1 MRCTGC
7 GFNMSVDNVPADNR
21 CNACG
26 GNYCFDS
33 DDFLLRQHNAP
44 GRDVRPGQV
53 QMGRL
58 VEKVIREN
66 AIAFIEAPVGSGKS
80 DAYGVPSINAV
91 SKFASFNRN
100 GLARLPKVLA
110 EKQTI
115 RPRILIST
123 AKKALQHQIAEKDL
137 PFIRKRHGEEEI
149 GIALLKGKGNYACR
163 LKIDGLEPDNYKVAV
178 AWLDKTPSQDL
189 SDFPG
194 KRPPFLYDVTAEDC
208 VGKGCKYAYNDKKTG
223 IACGYWRAKQEAAKS
238 SIIITNH
245 HVVAYDLRFGP
256 GVLVGAYTTLVLDEA
271 HQAPASFRAAFSQT
285 LSQGGSARLLRQID
299 NAGINGNFPKSLN
312 DAWKGMFGNLQQ
324 LDGEVQ
330 RDPFGKA
337 GGDCLSLLDE
347 LNKAATS
354 EAQDLG
360 FSSDKD
366 FDIHDIADEADR
378 SRLLSVLSLRKTVER
393 TVQALATSQDPGDNT
408 VLYVQQ
414 TERGQKKLV
423 MAPISVGK
431 LVGPKLQ
438 MLPSIVITS
447 ATMAIGGKFEDMK
460 YQLGLNWPSYS
471 DEDGAPQAPK
481 QIHELILTSPFDYK
495 KQAILYTPRHIPLP
509 VPAEN
514 PERSKYISAVVNE
527 CARLIEASN
536 GNAFVLFT
544 SRQDLDDV
552 NDGLL
557 NEGLAQPLIVQ
568 GDDASAAFK
577 QYMATPNSVLL
588 GMKSFWEGVDVQG
601 QKLQLVIITKLPFP
615 AVTDPVIQARARQL
629 VAEQVSRGVAPAT
642 ANGAVFSQLQ
652 IPHMLTELRQG
663 AGRLIRSKTDKGVL
677 AILDPRMFTG
687 NSKDKPLPTQSS
699 YRGYG
704 KLAAD
709 STGFTNQV
717 FDFEI
722 VQRVFAKWNNP

>member
-1 MRCTGC
+1 MRCNGC
-7 GFNMSVDNVPADNR
+7 GFNLTVEDVPADNR

-26 GNYCFDS
+26 GSYCFDS

-44 GRDVRPGQV
+44 GRDIRTGQV

-58 VEKVIREN
+58 VEKVFREH

-80 DAYGVPSINAV
+80 DAYGVPSINAA
-91 SKFASFNRN
+91 SKLASFNMQ
-100 GLARLPKVLA
+100 GLTRLPRVLA
-110 EKQTI
+110 EAKSI

-137 PFIRKRHGEEEI
+137 PYIRKRHGEETI
-149 GIALLKGKGNYACR
+149 GISLLKGKGNYACR
-163 LKIDGLEPDNYKVAV
+163 LKIDGLEPENYKVAK
-178 AWLDKTPSQDL
+178 AWIDKTPSEDL

-223 IACGYWRAKQEAAKS
+223 IACGYWRAKQEASKA

-245 HVVAYDLRFGP
+245 HVVAFDLRFGP
-256 GVLVGAYTTLVLDEA
+256 GVLVGPYTSLVLDEA

-285 LSQGGSARLLRQID
+285 LSQAGSMRLVRQID
-299 NAGINGNFPKSLN
+299 NAGVTGNFPKALG
-312 DAWKGMFGNLQQ
+312 DAWKGMFNNLHQ
-324 LDGEVQ
+324 LDGEVP
-330 RDPFGKA
+330 RDPFGNA
-337 GGDCLSLLDE
+337 GNDCLSVLDE
-347 LNKAATS
+347 LSKAATT
-354 EAQDLG
+354 EAQSLG
-360 FSSDKD
+360 FSTDKD
-366 FDIHDIADEADR
+366 FDIHNIADEADR
-378 SRLLSVLSLRKTVER
+378 SRLLAVLSLRKTIDR
-393 TVQALATSQDPGDNT
+393 TTQALVTSQDPGDNT

-414 TERGQKKLV
+414 TDRGQKKLV

-438 MLPSIVITS
+438 MLPSVVVTS
-447 ATMAIGGKFEDMK
+447 ATMAIGGKFDDMK

-481 QIHELILTSPFDYK
+481 QIYELILTSPFDYK
-495 KQAILYTPRHIPLP
+495 KQALLYTPRHIPLP
-509 VPAEN
+509 VTAEH
-514 PERSKYISAVVNE
+514 PDRSKYISALVNE
-527 CARLIEASN
+527 SARLIQASD

-544 SRQDLDDV
+544 SRQDLEAV
-552 NDGLL
+552 Y
-557 NEGLAQPLIVQ
+557 EGLVSEGLTQPLIVQ
-568 GDDASAAFK
+568 GDDASAALK

-615 AVTDPVIQARARQL
+615 ALTDPVIQARARQL

-677 AILDPRMFTG
+677 AILDSRMFTG
-687 NSKDKPLPTQSS
+687 NSKDKPLPTQTS

-709 STGFTNQV
+709 ATGFTNQV

-722 VQRVFAKWNNP
+722 IKRVFAKWNAQ